1 MNDVA
6 ALEFT
11 WPGSTVAE
19 SDRDV
24 GAPEQGAPSADR
36 AELRFRVFPACPPF
50 EPIELELAK
59 LACRVRAATERGDQ
73 GGAEFERSRIIE
85 GGPTCRD
92 DDAGTGPHH
101 AGCHGEP
108 FVAVAARPRSGGVA
122 GRQQDPSR
130 HRVPVCRGGTARS
143 VVVSGAPPQ
152 QSPIGQ
158 TWMLP
163 FPRCRHST
171 AATGHLRSASV
182 PA

>member
-59 LACRVRAATERGDQ
+59 LARRVRAATE
-73 GGAEFERSRIIE
+73 
-85 GGPTCRD
+85 
-92 DDAGTGPHH
+92 
-101 AGCHGEP
+101 
-108 FVAVAARPRSGGVA
+108 ARRPG
-122 GRQQDPSR
+122 
-130 HRVPVCRGGTARS
+130 
-143 VVVSGAPPQ
+143 
-152 QSPIGQ
+152 
-158 TWMLP
+158 
-163 FPRCRHST
+163 RCRVRAFANHRGWAHMS
-171 AATGHLRSASV
+171 R
-182 PA
+182 